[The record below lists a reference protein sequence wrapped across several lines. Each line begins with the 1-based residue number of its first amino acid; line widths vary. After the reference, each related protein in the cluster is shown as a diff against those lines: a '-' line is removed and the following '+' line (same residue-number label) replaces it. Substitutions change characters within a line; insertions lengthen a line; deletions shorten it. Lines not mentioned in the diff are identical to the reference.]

1 MHVYN
6 ATELFDLHI
15 SGCFPLD
22 IDFKS
27 KSIPAELNASGNYLL
42 FFDKELI
49 YCGFAEKERAIV
61 RFEKQLATISLRG
74 VNVSFNETGKKY
86 FTTTFLNTIY
96 STALKQ
102 NEKGFETSIK
112 RIIFA
117 EKNWQY
123 FRDFDNKTLER
134 FVFVWMPSNNNLSE
148 IKTELIQKLKPICN
162 G

>member
-15 SGCFPLD
+15 SRCFPLN
-22 IDFKS
+22 IHFKS
-27 KSIPAELNASGNYLL
+27 KSIPTELDASGNYLL

-74 VNVSFNETGKKY
+74 VNVSFNEAGKKHVP
-86 FTTTFLNTIY
+86 TTFLPPIY
-96 STALKQ
+96 SSALQQ
-102 NEKGFETSIK
+102 NEGVFETSIK
-112 RIIFA
+112 RINFA
-117 EKNWQY
+117 EKNWQS
-123 FRDFDNKTLER
+123 FRDFDKKTLER

-148 IKTELIQKLKPICN
+148 LKTELIQKLKPICN

>member
-49 YCGFAEKERAIV
+49 YCGFAEKESAIV
-61 RFEKQLATISLRG
+61 RFEKQLSTISLRG
-74 VNVSFNETGKKY
+74 VNVSFNEAGKNHV
-86 FTTTFLNTIY
+86 TTTFLHPIY
-96 STALKQ
+96 SSALKQ
-102 NEKGFETSIK
+102 NKKGFETSIK
-112 RIIFA
+112 RINFA
-117 EKNWQY
+117 EKHWQS
-123 FRDFDNKTLER
+123 FRDIDKKTLER

-148 IKTELIQKLKPICN
+148 IKNELIQKLKPICN

>member
-6 ATELFDLHI
+6 ASELFVLHFNG
-15 SGCFPLD
+15 SFPLN
-22 IDFKS
+22 IDFKCN
-27 KSIPAELNASGNYLL
+27 SIPTELDASGNYLL
-42 FFDKELI
+42 FFDQELI

-61 RFEKQLATISLRG
+61 RFEKQLSTITLRG
-74 VNVSFNETGKKY
+74 LNVSFNETGK
-86 FTTTFLNTIY
+86 THIQSSFLKPIY
-96 STALKQ
+96 SSALLQ
-102 NEKGFETSIK
+102 NEGVFETSIK

-123 FRDFDNKTLER
+123 FIAFDNKTLER
-134 FVFVWMPSNNNLSE
+134 FVFVWMPSNNNLSK